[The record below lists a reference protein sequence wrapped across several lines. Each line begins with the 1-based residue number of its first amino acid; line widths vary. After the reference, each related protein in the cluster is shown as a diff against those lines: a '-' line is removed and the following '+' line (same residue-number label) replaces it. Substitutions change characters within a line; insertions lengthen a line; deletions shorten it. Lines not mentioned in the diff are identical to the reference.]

1 MPFASRVA
9 EVGNPDVHPPD
20 RVSIAAAYGAL
31 GELDTAFGWLEQAY
45 ADQDIVMILLATNGI
60 LMAKEL
66 HADERYGELLER
78 VGLPRSI
85 LDVER

>member
-1 MPFASRVA
+1 MLASRVA
-9 EVGNPDVHPPD
+9 DVGNPDVDPPD

-45 ADQDIVMILLATNGI
+45 ADKDIVTILLASNGI

-66 HADERYGELLER
+66 HTDERYGELLELM
-78 VGLPRSI
+78 GFPRSI